1 MHTWRPPVAL
11 RNGNPP
17 GLGKGTPQRSRHP
30 CGIPHC
36 PIAMPLV
43 ASQAP
48 RWKKRRAAPR
58 ARPPLPQ
65 REHGGTNTPNRPAR
79 LSRPAL
85 GWWPNDLDARESLLA
100 FFEVIGTGEKCSAPS
115 PAPGR
120 RRLPSRCCASQL
132 LANIGRRQRLTPP
145 RPLPGDGPHRV
156 EARSRL
162 DKKSLGA
169 APKERAVGP
178 FELQVRV
185 PRQCSLTGKWG
196 QTSPMRIARLPHV
209 HLLDHLVL

>member
-1 MHTWRPPVAL
+1 MSLESNLMPPLIISPAKKRSLGFMKGPEHTWRPPPVAL

-100 FFEVIGTGEKCSAPS
+100 FFEVIGTGEKCSAPPPPLAGGDCH
-115 PAPGR
+115 PA
-120 RRLPSRCCASQL
+120 
-132 LANIGRRQRLTPP
+132 
-145 RPLPGDGPHRV
+145 
-156 EARSRL
+156 
-162 DKKSLGA
+162 A
-169 APKERAVGP
+169 APHN
-178 FELQVRV
+178 
-185 PRQCSLTGKWG
+185 SS
-196 QTSPMRIARLPHV
+196 QTLGGGS
-209 HLLDHLVL
+209 D